1 MSEKVFRNEPERWA
15 GARSSR
21 THPHGKEGFE
31 MSRAT
36 GKSSK
41 KTHPVRRGLVFRME
55 NGLVLAKQQEEGQ
68 SGGYHRRPRRE
79 MRKAWPH

>member
-41 KTHPVRRGLVFRME
+41 KTHPVRRGLVFQD
-55 NGLVLAKQQEEGQ
+55 GKWFGAGQ
-68 SGGYHRRPRRE
+68 AAGGRPVRRLSS
-79 MRKAWPH
+79 